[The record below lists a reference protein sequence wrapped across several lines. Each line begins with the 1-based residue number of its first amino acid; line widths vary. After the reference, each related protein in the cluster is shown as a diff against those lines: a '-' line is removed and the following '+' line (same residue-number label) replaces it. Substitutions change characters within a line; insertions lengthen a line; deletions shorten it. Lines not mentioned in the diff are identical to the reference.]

1 MRKIIKVILLSLLL
15 SFFASNIFAFVNG
28 EVRVQDEK
36 QVAWNEESKQWINLE
51 EFWRDYAKKNGGLT
65 WGQSKTY
72 PPYDDVK
79 EHDLFLLEI
88 KSGLCLMEFFHTR
101 WRRANDVRRWDDKF
115 NEYAG
120 CAKVFD

>member
-1 MRKIIKVILLSLLL
+1 MSKIIIVGLFISLFTSNL
-15 SFFASNIFAFVNG
+15 FALENG
-28 EVRVQDEK
+28 EVKIQNEK
-36 QVAWNEESKQWINLE
+36 QVAWNEESNKWMTLE
-51 EFWRDYAKKNGGLT
+51 EFWRDYASKNGGLT
-65 WGQSKTY
+65 WGEGKTY
-72 PPYDDVK
+72 PAYNSVN
-79 EHDLFLLEI
+79 ENDLFMVEV